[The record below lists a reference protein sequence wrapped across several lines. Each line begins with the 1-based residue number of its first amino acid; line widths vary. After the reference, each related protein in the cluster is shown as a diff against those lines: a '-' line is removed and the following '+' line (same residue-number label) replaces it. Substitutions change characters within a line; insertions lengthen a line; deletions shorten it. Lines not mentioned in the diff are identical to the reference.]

1 MWMKE
6 YRFFIFFRLYNNSTT
21 GNLYG
26 HVRQYET
33 PFESEFT
40 QKVDNVKA
48 AVVEIDRTINFPTQN

>member
-6 YRFFIFFRLYNNSTT
+6 YSFLIYFRLYNNSTT

-33 PFESEFT
+33 PVESEFK
-40 QKVDNVKA
+40 QKVDNVKT
-48 AVVEIDRTINFPTQN
+48 AVVEVQKIINFPTQN

>member
-1 MWMKE
+1 MNIV
-6 YRFFIFFRLYNNSTT
+6 FFTYFRLYNNSTT

-40 QKVDNVKA
+40 QKVDNVNA
-48 AVVEIDRTINFPTQN
+48 AVAEVEKTIDFSTQN